1 VYSRRASAR
10 FFANVDLRIPDLLP
24 LLRRTL
30 LLISWVL
37 LASSAAAAADRT
49 VCAAG
54 APTCTYSSVQA
65 AANAAADGDTIVLK
79 SGEVFTESIIL
90 PETAHVVPVVI
101 RSSAPCPTRRMNV
114 ADASAMAKLRPA
126 HAAEAIIEGAG
137 VAGWRFECLQFDSP
151 GGLYNMVYIRNV
163 TLGTGSFRNSDNIT
177 FDRVVMIG
185 SDPNSVRNA
194 LYLNGSNITVT
205 KSHIANIHQ
214 QGAESKAIIVQDGP
228 GPITITDN
236 YLEAASINT
245 LFGGGDQSS
254 AAHIPNNIT
263 YTDNHLY
270 KKPQWANAG
279 YAVKNLFEL
288 KCATHVTVRNN
299 VMENNYADGQN
310 GTAVLFT
317 ARNDDGNSPWAT
329 VQHVVFEQNVVR
341 NSPKGV
347 NFLGLNDGSATVRAT
362 DVTIQNNLFVTS
374 GDFMLAGGE
383 FGTIVIQHNTI
394 VNGGH
399 LMVLYESGLVWENG
413 GGRRTSTYAI
423 GDLTFRNNLAYH
435 NEYGVIDADGQG
447 FGTTA
452 LNADVKSYTWTNNV
466 LANRGGAQTY
476 PNVNWYPSASEH
488 QAQFNGD
495 YTLVST
501 SWYRRAASDGGDLGR
516 ISPPGAPT
524 GLRINSARQVPS
536 PAFQVIIPA
545 GSGSEVP

>member
-1 VYSRRASAR
+1 MV
-10 FFANVDLRIPDLLP
+10 P
-24 LLRRTL
+24 LLRHTV
-30 LLISWVL
+30 LLISSVL

-54 APTCTYSSVQA
+54 APTCSYSSVQA
-65 AANAAADGDTIVLK
+65 AVNAAADGDTIVLK
-79 SGEVFTESIIL
+79 SGEVFTESIVL
-90 PETAHVVPVVI
+90 PTTPHAVPVVI
-101 RSSAPCPTRRMNV
+101 RSSAACPARRMTA
-114 ADASAMAKLRPA
+114 ADASVMARLRPV
-126 HAAEAIIEGAG
+126 HVAEAIIEGAG
-137 VAGWRFECLQFDSP
+137 VTGWRFECLQFDSP
-151 GGLYNMVYIRNV
+151 GGLYNMVYIHNV
-163 TLGTGSFRNSDNIT
+163 RLATGSFRNSNNIT

-185 SDPNSVRNA
+185 SDPDSVRNA
-194 LYLNGSNITVT
+194 LYLNGSNLTVT

-214 QGAESKAIIVQDGP
+214 RGAESKAIIVQDGP
-228 GPITITDN
+228 GPIAITDN

-263 YTDNHLY
+263 YTDNYLY

-279 YAVKNLFEL
+279 YGVKNLFEL
-288 KCATHVTVRNN
+288 KCATNVTVRNN
-299 VMENNYADGQN
+299 VMENNYADGQD
-310 GTAVLFT
+310 GAAVLFT
-317 ARNDDGNSPWAT
+317 ARNDDGHSPWAT

-362 DVTIQNNLFVTS
+362 DVTIQNNLFITS

-399 LMVLYESGLVWENG
+399 LMVIYESGLVWENG
-413 GGRRTSTYAI
+413 AGRRSSTYAI
-423 GDLTFRNNLAYH
+423 GNLIFRNNLAYH

-452 LNADVKSYTWTNNV
+452 LSAGVNSYTWTHNA

-488 QAQFNGD
+488 QAQFTGD
-495 YTLVST
+495 YALMST
-501 SWYRRAASDGGDLGR
+501 SWYRGAANDGADLGHVFVG
-516 ISPPGAPT
+516 PAAPT
-524 GLRINSARQVPS
+524 ALRI
-536 PAFQVIIPA
+536 IY
-545 GSGSEVP
+545 

>member
-1 VYSRRASAR
+1 MYSHRVSAR
-10 FFANVDLRIPDLLP
+10 IRAAEDCKVLVVLP
-24 LLRRTL
+24 LVRHIL
-30 LLISWVL
+30 LLTACLL
-37 LASSAAAAADRT
+37 LATSAAAGADRT

-54 APTCTYSSVQA
+54 APTCMYSSVQA
-65 AANAAADGDTIVLK
+65 AVTAASDGDRIVLK
-79 SGEVFTESIIL
+79 SGEVFTESLVL
-90 PETAHVVPVVI
+90 PATPHAVPVVI
-101 RSSAPCPTRRMNV
+101 TSSTACPARRV
-114 ADASAMAKLRPA
+114 TAADAGAMARLRPA
-126 HAAEAIIEGAG
+126 HPAEAIIEGPG

-151 GGLYNMVYIRNV
+151 GGLYNMVYIYNV
-163 TLGTGSFRNSDNIT
+163 KLGTGAFRNSNNIT

-194 LYLNGSNITVT
+194 LYINGANFTVT

-228 GPITITDN
+228 GPFTITDN

-270 KKPQWANAG
+270 KKPEWANTG

-288 KCATHVTVRNN
+288 KCATNVTVRNN
-299 VMENNYADGQN
+299 LMENNYADGQN
-310 GTAVLFT
+310 GTAILFT

-341 NSPKGV
+341 NSPKGI

-362 DVTIQNNLFVTS
+362 DVTIQNNLFLTS
-374 GDFMLAGGE
+374 SDFMLAGGE

-413 GGRRTSTYAI
+413 GGRRASTYAI
-423 GDLTFRNNLAYH
+423 NNLTFRNNLAYH

-452 LNADVKSYTWTNNV
+452 LSADVNSYTWTHNA
-466 LANRGGAQTY
+466 LANRDGGQTY
-476 PNVNWYPSASEH
+476 PNVNWYPSAANTRHS
-488 QAQFNGD
+488 
-495 YTLVST
+495 ST
-501 SWYRRAASDGGDLGR
+501 ATTRSYPAAGTEVLATTAEISDASLASPCPRCTPGPQSLLNARRR
-516 ISPPGAPT
+516 
-524 GLRINSARQVPS
+524 V
-536 PAFQVIIPA
+536 
-545 GSGSEVP
+545 